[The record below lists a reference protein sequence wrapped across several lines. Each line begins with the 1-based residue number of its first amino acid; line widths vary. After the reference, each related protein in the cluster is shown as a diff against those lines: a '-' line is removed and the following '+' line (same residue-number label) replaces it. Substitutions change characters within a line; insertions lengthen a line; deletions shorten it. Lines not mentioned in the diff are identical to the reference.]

1 VRALRYGVA
10 LVVVVDFLVAVVQM
24 QQAVIERASF
34 QKPAVT
40 TYGQFAVTLTA
51 KTTDDLDLYVRDPGG
66 HIAWYHGLQA
76 GALSLEHDM
85 IPGTSD
91 PSTAGVHELTVV
103 RESTPGEYVVNVVDY
118 DGNAPA
124 TARVQLWDLRGWSKR
139 RLFSRTV
146 RLHFAGEQRTAF
158 RWRLNAS
165 GHFAA
170 HNLLPA
176 DLLKE
181 LGQV

>member
-1 VRALRYGVA
+1 MGALRYGVA

-40 TYGQFAVTLTA
+40 TYGQFAITLTA
-51 KTTDDLDLYVRDPGG
+51 KTTDDLDLYVRDPQG
-66 HIAWYHGLQA
+66 HIAWFQRLQA
-76 GALSLEHDM
+76 GGLSLEHDM

-91 PSTAGVHELTVV
+91 PSTAGVHELTMV
-103 RESTPGEYVVNVVDY
+103 RESTPGEYVANVVDY
-118 DGNAPA
+118 NGQAQAIA
-124 TARVQLWDLRGWSKR
+124 TVQLWDLRGWSKHRLLSR
-139 RLFSRTV
+139 RLS
-146 RLHFAGEQRTAF
+146 LHFSGEQRTAF

-165 GHFAA
+165 GRFAG

-181 LGQV
+181 LGFA